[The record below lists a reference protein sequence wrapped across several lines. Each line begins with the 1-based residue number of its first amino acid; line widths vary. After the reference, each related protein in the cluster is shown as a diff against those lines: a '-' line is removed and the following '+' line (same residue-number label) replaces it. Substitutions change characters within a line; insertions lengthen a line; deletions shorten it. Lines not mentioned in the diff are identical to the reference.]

1 MEENKGIIFSRPP
14 RFLPELPKGE
24 VEIPA
29 PPSNQDKPEIGWLS
43 ILLPPAVMIA
53 GSVLMSMAM
62 KSNSFYIYI
71 TMATTAVTIF
81 ISILNATSQIKKYKK
96 YIRTRKKKY
105 LQLINDLKTEFT
117 LAKEQQI
124 VAMNEINPS
133 PADCLDRLKSTDSKL
148 WERTPA
154 HEDFL
159 SVRMGIGSIPASLQP
174 KYQKAG
180 LLLEPDPLQ
189 EEPEKLG
196 KAFEMVSDLPV
207 CLEILK
213 SELCGIAGSEK
224 EVRELLKVLA
234 LQIVTNHCYQDV
246 KLVLLLK
253 EDELAEWEWIKYLPH
268 VWDDDFRIRFM
279 MCGSAIAHNTLGI
292 LFEQFKERENRVSK
306 SDQGAYSFSQYVF
319 VVSDSELLEE
329 EAISKYLF
337 SGHRHLGVSTIFT
350 AERKEYLPMNC
361 RSVVTLQ
368 GQVGNYANKDNGI
381 QVTFNVD
388 AVNAEELE
396 KASRY
401 LAPVRL
407 KKSSANFTLP
417 KSITL
422 LETMSAKR
430 VEDVDVL
437 NKWRANK
444 TYNGMGVPIGA
455 RAGGELFNLDM
466 QAYETSHGPHG
477 LVAGTTGS
485 GKSELLQSIIIS
497 LAINF
502 HPHDVV
508 FVLIDYKGGGMAD
521 VFKGMPHLVGTITN
535 LGGNQTT
542 RALVSIK
549 SELKRRQAI
558 FSAHEVNNI
567 DKYQKLYHAGKA
579 KEPLPHLIMIADEF
593 AELKAEQPD
602 FMKELVSAARVGRS
616 LGVHLILATQ
626 KPAGVVDDQIWSNSR
641 FKICLKVQD
650 ETDSRDVIKR
660 PDAAMIK
667 EPGRGYI
674 QVGNDEIFEMFQSTF
689 SGADYDPDGQASKKS
704 KGKKKLFKVN
714 LDGRSAQIYP
724 TDQEHVDKS
733 ERDSQ
738 LKAMVEY
745 ITAVAKENQI
755 EALKGP
761 WLPPLAET
769 IYLDEVLDYIKPEE
783 DKQKEVWQ
791 NQNEELIAT
800 IGIEDDPK
808 GQKQEALAL
817 NFTSEGNLIIYGAAG
832 TGKTTLIEGIV
843 MSLAYR
849 YSPQQ
854 FSLYI
859 MDFGGGTLK
868 KYEQM
873 PHCGG
878 VMSIEDEDK
887 INQFMLFIFRM
898 MEERKEAMAQHFVAN
913 IQAYNKMS
921 EQKFPYIILVID
933 NYFALSETY
942 EEVDEKILTL
952 SREGLKYGIYLIV
965 TSNSPTLIRY
975 KFSINFKMAISLQ
988 LTDETEYSN
997 VVGRTEGLVPDKVL
1011 GRGLIKVEY
1020 PVEFQATL
1028 PYGKEQT
1035 ILDVVKYF
1043 NKMDGIKKAVP
1054 IPQMPER
1061 ISILKINQETS
1072 PDMLTIGLNQN
1083 DMLPVT
1089 IDLKTNI
1096 AIMVAGEVQTG
1107 KSTTLISWIK
1117 AIRKKVGEEQLQL
1130 YLADSNNMGLFNLAQ
1145 EIEHFDL
1152 KNGEIE
1158 EITSELR
1165 DTLEQRRE
1173 ELNECR
1179 RNNGDVNQVYTSW
1192 KQIVI
1197 AFDNINEFAE
1207 DGDFDFKELMEFV
1220 IKKCYGLKVIILA
1233 AGIEAEYNENWDGLV
1248 KAIKEA
1254 QVGVLL
1260 GSIKEQSLYN
1270 IRVPYGYYEKEMQ
1283 LGDGYLITKNKYI
1296 PLKLATI

>member
-1 MEENKGIIFSRPP
+1 
-14 RFLPELPKGE
+14 
-24 VEIPA
+24 
-29 PPSNQDKPEIGWLS
+29 
-43 ILLPPAVMIA
+43 
-53 GSVLMSMAM
+53 M
-62 KSNSFYIYI
+62 K
-71 TMATTAVTIF
+71 
-81 ISILNATSQIKKYKK
+81 
-96 YIRTRKKKY
+96 IR
-105 LQLINDLKTEFT
+105 LINLCS
-117 LAKEQQI
+117 L
-124 VAMNEINPS
+124 
-133 PADCLDRLKSTDSKL
+133 
-148 WERTPA
+148 
-154 HEDFL
+154 FL
-159 SVRMGIGSIPASLQP
+159 V
-174 KYQKAG
+174 
-180 LLLEPDPLQ
+180 
-189 EEPEKLG
+189 
-196 KAFEMVSDLPV
+196 
-207 CLEILK
+207 
-213 SELCGIAGSEK
+213 
-224 EVRELLKVLA
+224 
-234 LQIVTNHCYQDV
+234 
-246 KLVLLLK
+246 
-253 EDELAEWEWIKYLPH
+253 
-268 VWDDDFRIRFM
+268 
-279 MCGSAIAHNTLGI
+279 
-292 LFEQFKERENRVSK
+292 
-306 SDQGAYSFSQYVF
+306 
-319 VVSDSELLEE
+319 
-329 EAISKYLF
+329 
-337 SGHRHLGVSTIFT
+337 
-350 AERKEYLPMNC
+350 
-361 RSVVTLQ
+361 
-368 GQVGNYANKDNGI
+368 
-381 QVTFNVD
+381 
-388 AVNAEELE
+388 
-396 KASRY
+396 
-401 LAPVRL
+401 
-407 KKSSANFTLP
+407 
-417 KSITL
+417 
-422 LETMSAKR
+422 
-430 VEDVDVL
+430 
-437 NKWRANK
+437 
-444 TYNGMGVPIGA
+444 
-455 RAGGELFNLDM
+455 
-466 QAYETSHGPHG
+466 
-477 LVAGTTGS
+477 
-485 GKSELLQSIIIS
+485 
-497 LAINF
+497 
-502 HPHDVV
+502 
-508 FVLIDYKGGGMAD
+508 
-521 VFKGMPHLVGTITN
+521 
-535 LGGNQTT
+535 
-542 RALVSIK
+542 
-549 SELKRRQAI
+549 
-558 FSAHEVNNI
+558 
-567 DKYQKLYHAGKA
+567 
-579 KEPLPHLIMIADEF
+579 
-593 AELKAEQPD
+593 
-602 FMKELVSAARVGRS
+602 
-616 LGVHLILATQ
+616 
-626 KPAGVVDDQIWSNSR
+626 
-641 FKICLKVQD
+641 
-650 ETDSRDVIKR
+650 
-660 PDAAMIK
+660 
-667 EPGRGYI
+667 
-674 QVGNDEIFEMFQSTF
+674 
-689 SGADYDPDGQASKKS
+689 
-704 KGKKKLFKVN
+704 
-714 LDGRSAQIYP
+714 
-724 TDQEHVDKS
+724 
-733 ERDSQ
+733 
-738 LKAMVEY
+738 
-745 ITAVAKENQI
+745 
-755 EALKGP
+755 
-761 WLPPLAET
+761 
-769 IYLDEVLDYIKPEE
+769 
-783 DKQKEVWQ
+783 
-791 NQNEELIAT
+791 
-800 IGIEDDPK
+800 
-808 GQKQEALAL
+808 
-817 NFTSEGNLIIYGAAG
+817 
-832 TGKTTLIEGIV
+832 
-843 MSLAYR
+843 
-849 YSPQQ
+849 
-854 FSLYI
+854 
-859 MDFGGGTLK
+859 
-868 KYEQM
+868 
-873 PHCGG
+873 
-878 VMSIEDEDK
+878 
-887 INQFMLFIFRM
+887 M

>member
-53 GSVLMSMAM
+53 GSVLMSMTM

-96 YIRTRKKKY
+96 YVRTRKKKY
-105 LQLINDLKTEFT
+105 LQLINDLKTELT

-124 VAMNEINPS
+124 VAMNDINPS
-133 PADCLDRLKSTDSKL
+133 PADCLERLKNTDSKL

-154 HEDFL
+154 HDDFL
-159 SVRMGIGSIPASLQP
+159 SARMGIGSIPASLQP

-279 MCGSAIAHNTLGI
+279 MCGSAIAHNTLGV
-292 LFEQFKERENRVSK
+292 LFEQLKERENRVSK

-319 VVSDSELLEE
+319 IVSDSELLEE

-368 GQVGNYANKDNGI
+368 GQVGNYANKDNGM

-714 LDGRSAQIYP
+714 LDGRTGQIYP

-783 DKQKEVWQ
+783 DKQKEVWH

-808 GQKQEALAL
+808 GQKQESLAL

-832 TGKTTLIEGIV
+832 TGKTTLLEGIV

-898 MEERKEAMAQHFVAN
+898 MEERKEAMAQQFVAN

-921 EQKFPYIILVID
+921 DEKFPYIILVID

-1043 NKMDGIKKAVP
+1043 NKMDGVKKAVP

-1061 ISILKINQETS
+1061 ISILKINEEAS
-1072 PDMLTIGLNQN
+1072 PDTLTIGLNQN

-1117 AIRKKVGEEQLQL
+1117 AIRKRVGEEQLQL

-1165 DTLEQRRE
+1165 DMLEQRRE

-1179 RNNGDVNQVYTSW
+1179 RNNGDVNEVYANW

-1197 AFDNINEFAE
+1197 VFDNINEFAE

-1233 AGIEAEYNENWDGLV
+1233 AGIEAEYNDNWDGLV